1 MNVLETERL
10 VLRRMT
16 EADAAFVLGLLNE
29 PSFLHFIGDRH
40 VRTLDAAREYI
51 VNGPMASYARHGFGL
66 YLTLRKQDGVPIGIC
81 GLLKRDTLD
90 DVDIGFALVP
100 AFWSQGYASEAAR
113 AMFAFGI
120 DVLELPRIV
129 AVVNPDNDASIRVV
143 GKLGLRFSRM
153 VRLAHGEPELKL
165 FSSDAGSGGETR

>member
-16 EADAAFVLGLLNE
+16 EADAPFILGLLNE

-40 VRTLDAAREYI
+40 VRTLDAARDYI

-66 YLTLRKQDGVPIGIC
+66 YLTLRKEDDVPIGIC

-100 AFWSQGYASEAAR
+100 AFWSQGYASEAAG

-120 DVLELPRIV
+120 DVLEIPRIV
-129 AVVNPDNDASIRVV
+129 ALVNPDNDASIRVV

-153 VRLAHGEPELKL
+153 VRLVQNEPELKL
-165 FSSDAGSGGETR
+165 FSSDAGGGAESR

>member
-16 EADAAFVLGLLNE
+16 EADAAFILGLLNE

-40 VRTLDAAREYI
+40 VHTLDAAREYI
-51 VNGPMASYARHGFGL
+51 VSGPMASYARHGFGL
-66 YLTLRKQDGVPIGIC
+66 YLTLRKEDDVPIGIC

-100 AFWSQGYASEAAR
+100 AFWSQGYASEAAG

-120 DVLELPRIV
+120 DVLEIP
-129 AVVNPDNDASIRVV
+129 
-143 GKLGLRFSRM
+143 
-153 VRLAHGEPELKL
+153 
-165 FSSDAGSGGETR
+165 

>member
-1 MNVLETERL
+1 MSVLETERL

-16 EADAAFVLGLLNE
+16 ETDAAFVLGLLNE

-66 YLTLRKQDGVPIGIC
+66 YLTLRKEDRVPIGIC

-90 DVDIGFALVP
+90 DVDLGFALVP
-100 AFWSQGYASEAAR
+100 AFWSQGYASEAAG
-113 AMFAFGI
+113 AMLAFGI

-129 AVVNPDNDASIRVV
+129 AVVNPDNGASIRVLE
-143 GKLGLRFSRM
+143 KLGLRFSRM
-153 VRLAHGEPELKL
+153 VRLVQGEPELKL
-165 FSSDAGSGGETR
+165 FSPDSGSGGETR